1 MTYFVEA
8 LTMGH
13 GSNSSVRRVGVCD
26 TLKDAIKTAQQVV
39 DKSLIAWNYY
49 GTSVEKLFSQYE
61 RFGEVPFIF
70 VDSEDTINV
79 TGFNSLIYAM
89 KQCEVL
95 CARYQG
101 EPAVNAAS

>member
-8 LTMGH
+8 LSK
-13 GSNSSVRRVGVCD
+13 GSSSEGNVRRVGECE
-26 TLKDAIKTAQQVV
+26 TLQDAIKTAQQVI

-49 GTSVEKLFSQYE
+49 GTTVEKLFSQYE

-70 VDSEDTINV
+70 VDNDDTMNV

-89 KQCEVL
+89 NRCEVL
-95 CARYQG
+95 CARSS
-101 EPAVNAAS
+101 A